1 MAVADF
7 LDRRVDAGALPLA
20 LGDVLVILA
29 FIYAGSLR
37 HESVAFPPGGVG
49 DLTTL
54 LAIAAPFLFGWV
66 IVAPLVGAY
75 SAGALESAK
84 ASVPLTIRSWIPAAI
99 LGLVI
104 RATPWIEGG
113 AAPAF
118 IAVMLVVGSVCLGV
132 WRYVAARLV

>member
-37 HESVAFPPGGVG
+37 HESVAFPPAGVA
-49 DLTTL
+49 DLIAL
-54 LAIAAPFLFGWV
+54 LAIAAPFLIGWV
-66 IVAPLVGAY
+66 IAAPLIGAY
-75 SAGALESAK
+75 SAGAVESAK
-84 ASVPLTIRSWIPAAI
+84 ASVPLTIRSWIPAAVI
-99 LGLVI
+99 GLLL

-113 AAPAF
+113 VALAF
-118 IAVMLVVGSVCLGV
+118 VAVMLVVGSVCLGV
-132 WRYVAARLV
+132 WRYVAARVI